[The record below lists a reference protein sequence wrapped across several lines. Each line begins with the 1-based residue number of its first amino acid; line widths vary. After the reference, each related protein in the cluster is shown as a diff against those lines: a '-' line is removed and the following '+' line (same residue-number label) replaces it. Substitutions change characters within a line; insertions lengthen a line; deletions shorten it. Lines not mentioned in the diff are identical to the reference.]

1 MNTTEAISVI
11 EDLSIPSLSTQDLL
25 SLIIGSKEKIE
36 ELCKNEN
43 NIYQAINK
51 SAYEMEFKGLTKLQ
65 ANKIA
70 ACIEI
75 GKRLNAL
82 KYQDKI
88 HIKGPKETSDYLMP
102 KMRFLKKER
111 FVVLFLNTKN
121 KIIGEETISEG
132 TLTGC
137 LVHPREVYQS
147 AILKNAAAIIVAHNH
162 PSGEPQPSREDK
174 ELTDMLF
181 KAGKTI
187 GIPLYDHVVIGDGIY
202 YSFQENGLL
211 EN

>member
-11 EDLSIPSLSTQDLL
+11 EDLSITSLSTQDLL

-70 ACIEI
+70 ACVEI

-88 HIKGPKETSDYLMP
+88 HVKGPKETSDYLMP

>member
-1 MNTTEAISVI
+1 MNTAEAISII
-11 EDLSIPSLSTQDLL
+11 EDLSITYLPTKDLL
-25 SLIIGSKEKIE
+25 SLIIGNEEKIE
-36 ELCKNEN
+36 ELFKNEK

-51 SAYEMEFKGLTKLQ
+51 SPCEMEFKGLTKLQ

-70 ACIEI
+70 ACVEI
-75 GKRLNAL
+75 GKRMSTL

-88 HIKGPKETSDYLMP
+88 HIRGPKETADYFMT
-102 KMRFLKKER
+102 KMRFLTKER
-111 FVVLFLNTKN
+111 FIVLFLNTKN
-121 KIIGEETISEG
+121 RIIGEQTISEG

-147 AILKNAAAIIVAHNH
+147 AILKHAAAIIVAHNH
-162 PSGEPQPSREDK
+162 PSGDPNPSREDR

-187 GIPLYDHVVIGDGIY
+187 GIPLLDHIVIGDGIY
-202 YSFQENGLL
+202 YSFQENSLL
-211 EN
+211 ED

>member
-11 EDLSIPSLSTQDLL
+11 EDLSITSLSTQDLL

-147 AILKNAAAIIVAHNH
+147 AILKNAVAIIVAHNH

>member
-11 EDLSIPSLSTQDLL
+11 EDLSITSLSTQDLL

-70 ACIEI
+70 ACVEI

-88 HIKGPKETSDYLMP
+88 HVKGPKETSDYLMP
-102 KMRFLKKER
+102 KMRF
-111 FVVLFLNTKN
+111 
-121 KIIGEETISEG
+121 
-132 TLTGC
+132 
-137 LVHPREVYQS
+137 
-147 AILKNAAAIIVAHNH
+147 
-162 PSGEPQPSREDK
+162 
-174 ELTDMLF
+174 
-181 KAGKTI
+181 
-187 GIPLYDHVVIGDGIY
+187 
-202 YSFQENGLL
+202 
-211 EN
+211 

>member
-11 EDLSIPSLSTQDLL
+11 EDLSITSLSTQDLL